1 MFYPLLRP
9 LLFALDPER
18 AHETTLSM
26 LELTHRLH
34 LMRLAAPARVEAPVG
49 AMGLTFANAVGLAAG
64 LDKNGAHIDAL
75 FDMGFGFVE
84 IGTVT
89 PLPQPGNPR
98 PRMFR
103 VVEHQGIINRM
114 GFNNHGVDALVE
126 HARQRKSRGILGIN
140 IGKNAA
146 TPIERAADDYL
157 ICMDKVY
164 PVADYIAVNIS
175 SPNTRNLRQLQHG
188 DELAALLAALKARQ
202 EALADRH
209 GRYVPLAVKIAPDL
223 SDEEIAEV
231 ARLLIAHRI
240 DGVIAG
246 NTTLSRSEIAGHPHA
261 GEAGGLSGA
270 PLTDRATALVGKLAL
285 ALDGALPILG
295 VGGIF
300 SGADAVG
307 KIEAGATLVQL
318 YSGLVYRG
326 PGLIAEAARAIGQ
339 HRKNGD
345 LRL

>member
-18 AHETTLSM
+18 AHESTLSM

-34 LMRLAAPARVEAPVG
+34 LMRLAAPARVDAPVS

-89 PLPQPGNPR
+89 PLPQPGNPK

-114 GFNNHGVDALVE
+114 GFNNLGVDALVE
-126 HARQRKSRGILGIN
+126 QVRHRKSRGILGIN
-140 IGKNAA
+140 IGKNAV

-157 ICMDKVY
+157 TCMDKVY

-175 SPNTRNLRQLQHG
+175 SPNTKNLRQLQHG
-188 DELAALLAALKARQ
+188 DELSALLTALKQRQ
-202 EALADRH
+202 EALAERH

-223 SDEEIAEV
+223 SDEEIVEV
-231 ARLLIAHRI
+231 ARLLIANRI

-246 NTTLSRSEIAGHPHA
+246 NTTLSRTEIAGHRHA
-261 GEAGGLSGA
+261 DEAGGLSGA
-270 PLTDRATALVGKLAL
+270 PLTARATALVGKLAL
-285 ALDGALPILG
+285 ALEGRLPILG

-300 SGADAVG
+300 SGADAVD

-318 YSGLVYRG
+318 YSGLVYCG

-345 LRL
+345 IRL